1 MVKVGQLC
9 IKIAGRE
16 AGKECAVVKVL
27 KNNYVIIDGNVRR
40 KKCNLSHLEPVN
52 RLLKI
57 KSKATTAEVKEAMK
71 KEGIVIPEKKEK
83 KPKEKKVAAKP
94 KKK

>member
-1 MVKVGQLC
+1 MFEIGRLC
-9 IKIAGRE
+9 KKLAGRD
-16 AGKECAVVKVL
+16 ANQYCVIVDKVD
-27 KNNYVIIDGNVRR
+27 KNNAIIDGNTRR